1 MGLESNN
8 IGRRVL
14 LTLSADWTNR
24 QESQWMEVLV
34 EPLKIQKRPLY
45 GYGFLILEIICGYR
59 IFKTYLRD

>member
-34 EPLKIQKRPLY
+34 EPLKIQKRPPF
-45 GYGFLILEIICGYR
+45 GYRFLILEIICGYR